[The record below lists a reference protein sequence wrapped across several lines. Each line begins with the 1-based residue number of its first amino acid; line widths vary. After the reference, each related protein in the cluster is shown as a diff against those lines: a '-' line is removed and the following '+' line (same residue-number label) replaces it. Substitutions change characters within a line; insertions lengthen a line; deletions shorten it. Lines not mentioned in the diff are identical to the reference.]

1 MDWFTGYWFNGMAR
15 NPSPTTELSL
25 SFEALRLNHEKKK
38 EEEDEEEAGKDFIS

>member
-1 MDWFTGYWFNGMAR
+1 MAR

-38 EEEDEEEAGKDFIS
+38 EEEEEEAGKDFIS